1 MRVPQRRS
9 NGSCADSG
17 VWDWLLLASTLV
29 WFTYA
34 FSSLLWLP
42 PRDDEHEPP
51 MSVARQHI
59 SEDVRAREQL
69 AAMEAAAL
77 REVVEVVEA
86 RAARLRLSAL
96 ERADAPAPR
105 CRVLYMIVNAKRES
119 AEKAGL
125 NYLLETV
132 RGLLESEWPQW
143 DKDNCVLVTDN
154 TADGQESLHLQ
165 DVVRHYPRVRVSRPV
180 QWPDPYPQAHE
191 EWEEENMQSTWQRR
205 RQASQLAWDLLA
217 AYEEDAEHV
226 VVMEDD
232 MRPCGPD
239 VPRRVLAAIDLAD
252 ADSAGE
258 WSLLRVGFGGNGMV
272 LHSADV
278 PLVTSYL
285 LRMFD
290 RRPVDWLIPEWAA
303 RETFVAA
310 FHHRRRIYTYRWNL
324 FLHIGGLSTFDGRVW
339 KEEQN
344 AKLPGC
350 YKLNTFLRP
359 EEMFDVKDCADD
371 ISPCK
376 GAGAPAGASYAA
388 LPTRLRRAH
397 RRKP

>member
-1 MRVPQRRS
+1 MS
-9 NGSCADSG
+9 A
-17 VWDWLLLASTLV
+17 LA
-29 WFTYA
+29 WFTYV
-34 FSSLLWLP
+34 SSALLWLP
-42 PRDDEHEPP
+42 SRGDEGLSAE
-51 MSVARQHI
+51 RQHV

-69 AAMEAAAL
+69 AAMEAAVL

-86 RAARLRLSAL
+86 RVARLRLSAL
-96 ERADAPAPR
+96 GRGGGGGGAAPR

-132 RGLLESEWPQW
+132 RALLESEWAQW
-143 DKDNCVLVTDN
+143 DKDNCVLVADN
-154 TADGQESLHLQ
+154 TAEGLESLHLQ
-165 DVVRHYPRVRVSRPV
+165 EVLRRYPRVRASRPV
-180 QWPDPYPQAHE
+180 LWPDPLPQAHE
-191 EWEEENMQSTWQRR
+191 EWDGENMQSTWQRR

-239 VPRRVLAAIDLAD
+239 VPGRVLAAIDLAD

-272 LHSADV
+272 LHNADV
-278 PLVTSYL
+278 PLVTSYML
-285 LRMFD
+285 NMFD

-303 RETFVAA
+303 RESFVAA
-310 FHHRRRIYTYRWNL
+310 FHHRRRVYTYRWNL

-344 AKLPGC
+344 ALLPGC
-350 YKLNTFLRP
+350 YKLNSFLRP
-359 EEMFDVKDCADD
+359 EELFDVAGCAGD

-376 GAGAPAGASYAA
+376 QAGAAVGASYAA
-388 LPTRLRRAH
+388 LPGRLRRASK
-397 RRKP
+397 RRP